1 MYVASGEPLFQL
13 DQVAVA
19 RGGARIL
26 TAVSCQIAEAATA
39 IVGPSGAGKSSLLRL
54 LNRLADPAEGTVRFR
69 GTDVRA
75 HDVLQLRRD
84 VALVSQLPALLD
96 GTVEDN
102 LRYAAELARRRV
114 DAPDILRRSGLDES
128 FSQREATR
136 LSVGEQQRVM
146 LARALAQQPTV
157 LLLDEP
163 TSALDPDSRETVER
177 TISDLRRDSG
187 LSLILVTH
195 DAAQAERLADRS
207 LRLEGGRVMAGS

>member
-1 MYVASGEPLFQL
+1 VDVECADPLFQL
-13 DQVAVA
+13 DQVAVE
-19 RGGARIL
+19 RGRARIL
-26 TAVSCQIAEAATA
+26 TDVSCEIARGATA

-54 LNRLADPAEGTVRFR
+54 LNRLGNPAEGTIRFR
-69 GTDVRA
+69 GSDVRTL
-75 HDVLQLRRD
+75 DVLWLRRD
-84 VALVSQLPALLD
+84 VALVPQLPALLA

-114 DAPDILRRSGLDES
+114 DAPDVLRRSGLDES

-146 LARALAQQPTV
+146 LARALSQQPSV

-177 TISDLRRDSG
+177 TISGLRRDSG

-207 LRLEGGRVMAGS
+207 LRLDGGRVLVGS

>member
-1 MYVASGEPLFQL
+1 VDVECADPLFQL
-13 DQVAVA
+13 DQVAVE
-19 RGGARIL
+19 RGRARIL
-26 TAVSCQIAEAATA
+26 TDVSCEIARGATA

-54 LNRLADPAEGTVRFR
+54 LNRLGDPAEGTIRFR
-69 GTDVRA
+69 GSDVRTL
-75 HDVLQLRRD
+75 DVLWLRRD
-84 VALVSQLPALLD
+84 VALVPQLPALLA

-114 DAPDILRRSGLDES
+114 DAPDVLRRSGLDES

-146 LARALAQQPTV
+146 LARALSQQPSV

-177 TISDLRRDSG
+177 TISELRRDSG

-207 LRLEGGRVMAGS
+207 LRLDGGRVLVGS

>member
-1 MYVASGEPLFQL
+1 MDVECADPLFQL
-13 DQVAVA
+13 DQVAVE
-19 RGGARIL
+19 RGRARIL
-26 TAVSCQIAEAATA
+26 TDVSCEIARGATA

-54 LNRLADPAEGTVRFR
+54 LNRLGNPAEGTIRFR
-69 GTDVRA
+69 GSDVRTL
-75 HDVLQLRRD
+75 DVLWLRRD
-84 VALVSQLPALLD
+84 VALVPQLPALLA

-114 DAPDILRRSGLDES
+114 DAPDVLRRSGLDES

-146 LARALAQQPTV
+146 LARALSQQPSV

-177 TISDLRRDSG
+177 TISGLRRDSG

-207 LRLEGGRVMAGS
+207 LRLDGGRVLVGS

>member
-1 MYVASGEPLFQL
+1 MDVECADPLFQL
-13 DQVAVA
+13 DQVAVE
-19 RGGARIL
+19 RGRARIL
-26 TAVSCQIAEAATA
+26 TDVSCEIARGATA

-54 LNRLADPAEGTVRFR
+54 LNRLGDPAEGTIRFR
-69 GTDVRA
+69 GSDVRTL
-75 HDVLQLRRD
+75 DVLWLRRD
-84 VALVSQLPALLD
+84 VALVPQLPALLA

-114 DAPDILRRSGLDES
+114 DAPDVLRRSGLDES

-146 LARALAQQPTV
+146 LARALSQQPSV

-177 TISDLRRDSG
+177 TISELRRDSG

-207 LRLEGGRVMAGS
+207 LRLDGGRVLVGS